1 MDNRAVLVTN
11 VMQGDALKHAKL
23 QDVKAGGPMGTEQR
37 GLFISIPEDVI
48 RRILDYEK
56 IKREELGYDELIDAD
71 IPSPRYAKG
80 QAESVRNWILRQS
93 DSEVSRANK
102 IACVWFCDNPIE
114 VFKQVHMQSTGRVSF
129 SSTEVIRHFTG
140 LYAI

>member
-1 MDNRAVLVTN
+1 MRI
-11 VMQGDALKHAKL
+11 
-23 QDVKAGGPMGTEQR
+23 EQR

-71 IPSPRYAKG
+71 ITSPRYAKG

-102 IACVWFCDNPIE
+102 IACVWFCDNAIE
-114 VFKQVHMQSTGRVSF
+114 VFKYHLRVSF
-129 SSTEVIRHFTG
+129 SSTEVMRH
-140 LYAI
+140 YAAKEIAAAMP